1 MLKDKPEKYFKKEA
15 AKLGMSLR
23 SYCRKFG
30 ISYASI
36 IGKEVGYGEP
46 SVPLSS
52 LDTKELEVVL
62 FKRGSVDKK

>member
-1 MLKDKPEKYFKKEA
+1 VLKDKPEKYFRKEA

-23 SYCRKFG
+23 AYCRKFG

-52 LDTKELEVVL
+52 FDQRELDVVL
-62 FKRGSVDKK
+62 FKRGSINKK